1 MPQDKVS
8 PLSPRGTPKRRLD
21 VQTSMDTSGKLSP
34 EFMKRAEDELNET
47 PENVQ
52 QGTEDLR
59 RMILGRSEL
68 LIYCPS
74 LFCCSHFM
82 VLIDQSQIFMVVRLK
97 FIQHLLMCVCFQVTR
112 IYLFQQTMHFY

>member
-1 MPQDKVS
+1 MPQDTVS

-21 VQTSMDTSGKLSP
+21 GQTSMDTSAKLSP

-59 RMILGRSEL
+59 RMILGTSEL
-68 LIYCPS
+68 LIYCPLL
-74 LFCCSHFM
+74 LFCCFHFM
-82 VLIDQSQIFMVVRLK
+82 VLIDRSQIFKVVRMK
-97 FIQHLLMCVCFQVTR
+97 FIDFHLK
-112 IYLFQQTMHFY
+112 